1 MFLRRVTFF
10 TFLNVLIIFSHAHET
25 NLLNLRNRLIN
36 INQLNLISDKS
47 NKSFPP
53 AILTELNEEINQTNN
68 HDDTCPPC
76 FNCMLPMFEC
86 KQFSKCNEFNGRCE
100 CIEGFD
106 GLDCSQPLCGSLVG
120 GNPKR
125 PPRSNIT
132 DHCECDDGWSG
143 INCNICEMDSVC
155 DAFMPDSSLK
165 GTCYKGGIIVNKIFE
180 GCDVTNEKILQILGN
195 KKPQVT
201 FACDK
206 NDKSCNFQFWIDQI
220 ESFYC
225 GLDNCSFNYNLNAN
239 TTQYTCE
246 NAKCKCIPGT
256 MLCGANG
263 SIDIGEFLIET
274 VKGPGKFTCDLTQGD
289 CKFNEPSMDDLISQI
304 FGDPEIDLHC
314 NSGECVHYSEI
325 PGYHSP
331 VNRIGSTWEG
341 KLVLSV
347 ASMGVLCLVTMTIF
361 YISKSPLFK
370 NGGEIKLPENDYD
383 DTDGENFLKTK
394 SVATLTFESIN
405 YCVDSK
411 TDKNLKEPILN
422 NITGMVKPGEILAI
436 MGGSGAGKTTLLD
449 ILAMKSKMGKI
460 EGGIK
465 INGNLISKKIYSKI
479 VGFVDQNDFLLPT
492 LTVYETVLNS
502 ALLRLPRNMTLH
514 AKKKRVYQVLEE
526 LRILDIKDRIIGNE
540 LERGISGGEKRRVS
554 IACELVTSP
563 LVLFLDEPTSGLDA
577 NNASNVVECLVRLA
591 KTYNRTI
598 ILSIH
603 QPRSNIFNLFDKLVL
618 LSEGELI
625 YSGETIGINEFL
637 YNYGYKCPKNYNIA
651 DYLIDITFDNQERRF
666 IKTNNNDIETNKKNI
681 HIIPTIEIRPPTE
694 TNFNSS
700 SSSSNNGVIQQEWE
714 HFAEHRDE
722 MRSLISNTDDNQDEN
737 NEEMRHDEINTS
749 QLHENFK
756 ESGYFVKLLNEITM
770 YKERQ
775 NSSSPD
781 VIETVTFDKDNVKA
795 NFIEQLNILCSRTF
809 KNIYRNP
816 KLLMAN
822 YLLTILLS
830 FLLGTLYYDV
840 AFDISGFQNRMGLF
854 FFILTYFGFI
864 TFTGLSS
871 FSIERIIF
879 IKERSNNYYSPGA
892 YYISKIICDVLP
904 LRLVPPIIMLL
915 IIYPMVGLNLTNN
928 AFLKCV
934 IILVLF
940 NTAISLEILSIGII
954 FKDLNNSIIISVL
967 IILGSLLFSGLFIN
981 TDTISNIGFKYMK
994 NVSIFYYSYE
1004 SLLINEVKTLMLKEK
1019 KYGLNIEVPGA
1030 SILSTFGFK
1039 VQDLL
1044 LDIKMLVA
1052 FNIIFIFIGYFAL
1065 NLLVK
1070 EKR

>member
-1 MFLRRVTFF
+1 MLLSIVLFLSILSA
-10 TFLNVLIIFSHAHET
+10 LNILTKVQGSKLPPFK
-25 NLLNLRNRLIN
+25 
-36 INQLNLISDKS
+36 NQLFDLEELAAIGDIRDKS
-47 NKSFPP
+47 LSNKIEYPSSD
-53 AILTELNEEINQTNN
+53 TVSQ
-68 HDDTCPPC
+68 DDQCPPC

-86 KQFSKCNEFNGRCE
+86 KQFSECNEFNGRCE

-106 GLDCSQPLCGSLVG
+106 GMDCSEPLCGSLVG

-125 PPRSNIT
+125 PPRSNVT
-132 DHCECDDGWSG
+132 NQCDCDDGWSG
-143 INCNICEMDSVC
+143 INCNICERDSVC
-155 DAFMPDSSLK
+155 DSFMPDSSLK
-165 GTCYKGGIIVNKIFE
+165 GTCYKEGIIINKIFE
-180 GCDVTNEKILQILGN
+180 GCEVTNEKILQTLGN

-201 FACDK
+201 FSCDK
-206 NDKSCNFQFWIDQI
+206 NERTCNFQFWIDQI

-225 GLDNCSFNYNLNAN
+225 GLDTCSFSYQLDAN
-239 TTQYTCE
+239 TTKYTCE

-263 SIDIGEFLIET
+263 SIDIGEFLTET
-274 VKGPGKFTCDLTQGD
+274 VKGPGKFTCDLTKKD
-289 CKFNEPSMDDLISQI
+289 CKFNEPSMDELISQI
-304 FGDPEIDLHC
+304 FGDSEIDLHC

-341 KLVLSV
+341 KLLLSMTSV
-347 ASMGVLCLVTMTIF
+347 AVLCLVTMSIF

-370 NGGEIKLPENDYD
+370 NGGTIKLPENDYAD
-383 DTDGENFLKTK
+383 ADGENFLKTK
-394 SVATLTFESIN
+394 SVATLTFENIDYSIN
-405 YCVDSK
+405 SK
-411 TDKNLKEPILN
+411 TEKDFKDPILN
-422 NITGMVKPGEILAI
+422 NITGIVRPGEIMAI

-449 ILAMKSKMGKI
+449 ILAMKSKMGNVA
-460 EGGIK
+460 GDIK
-465 INGNLISKKIYSKI
+465 VNGNLISKKIYSKI
-479 VGFVDQNDFLLPT
+479 VGFVDQDDFLLPT

-502 ALLRLPRNMTLH
+502 ALLRLPRNMTLD
-514 AKKKRVYQVLEE
+514 AKKRRVYQVLEE
-526 LRILDIKDRIIGNE
+526 LRILDIKDRIVGNE

-577 NNASNVVECLVRLA
+577 NNASNVIECLVRLA
-591 KTYNRTI
+591 KNYNRTI

-603 QPRSNIFNLFDKLVL
+603 QPRSNIFNLFDRLVL

-625 YSGETIGINEFL
+625 YSGDTIGINEFL

-651 DYLIDITFDNQERRF
+651 DYLIDITFDNQKRKSV
-666 IKTNNNDIETNKKNI
+666 KTNDNDLETHKHDI
-681 HIIPTIEIRPPTE
+681 HTVPTIAIRPPTE
-694 TNFNSS
+694 NNLNSS
-700 SSSSNNGVIQQEWE
+700 SSSSNNAILQQEWE

-722 MRSLISNTDDNQDEN
+722 IRSLISNTGGSQGVDNETV
-737 NEEMRHDEINTS
+737 RHEEINTT

-756 ESGYFVKLLNEITM
+756 HSGYFVKVLNEITM
-770 YKERQ
+770 YKEQQ
-775 NSSSPD
+775 NSNNQD
-781 VIETVTFDKDNVKA
+781 VIETIVFDKDNAKA
-795 NFIEQLNILCSRTF
+795 GFVEQLNILCSRTF

-822 YLLTILLS
+822 YLLTVLLS
-830 FLLGTLYYDV
+830 FLLGTLYYDIT
-840 AFDISGFQNRMGLF
+840 FDISGFQNRMGLF

-871 FSIERIIF
+871 FSLERVIF

-892 YYISKIICDVLP
+892 YYLSKIICDVLP
-904 LRLVPPIIMLL
+904 LRLIPPIIMLL
-915 IIYPMVGLNLTNN
+915 IIYPMVGLNMTNN
-928 AFLKCV
+928 AFFKCIV
-934 IILVLF
+934 ILVLF
-940 NTAISLEILSIGII
+940 NIGISLEILSIGII

-981 TDTISNIGFKYMK
+981 TDTISNIGFKYIK
-994 NVSIFYYSYE
+994 NISIFYYSYE
-1004 SLLINEVKTLMLKEK
+1004 ALLINEVKTLMLKEK

-1039 VQDLL
+1039 VQNLF
-1044 LDIKMLVA
+1044 LDMKVLVA
-1052 FNIIFIFIGYFAL
+1052 FNIVFIFVGYIAL
-1065 NLLVK
+1065 NVLVK